1 MPYLSNP
8 NSMTGG
14 PFGTTAA
21 TTNTGFFTDNTNP
34 SSVNCNA
41 LPEPSSNVVAAS
53 GKWAGGRRST
63 KRSTNKT
70 YNSKCQACI
79 NRRKKDRN
87 SYATRRRWWR
97 NRNKH
102 RPARSKNS
110 PFIGRRRSR
119 RKRGGTTNNVPNT
132 PSYATGTALPYNLSA
147 LANPVPYW
155 KLDNGTNCAD
165 NYNHFTGGRKRRRKT
180 RRRKTRSGKNKK
192 RTKGG

>member
-1 MPYLSNP
+1 MPYSSNP

-63 KRSTNKT
+63 KRRKT
-70 YNSKCQACI
+70 
-79 NRRKKDRN
+79 RRKKN
-87 SYATRRRWWR
+87 T
-97 NRNKH
+97 K
-102 RPARSKNS
+102 
-110 PFIGRRRSR
+110 RRRSR
-119 RKRGGTTNNVPNT
+119 KHRRSGKKRILRRRRTKRGGTTNNVPNT

-155 KLDNGTNCAD
+155 KLDNNTNCAD
-165 NYNHFTGGRKRRRKT
+165 NYNHFTGGKRRKK
-180 RRRKTRSGKNKK
+180 RKTRSKHSKK
-192 RTKGG
+192 RVRHVLGNWYFPKKRSKKRKGRRGG